1 MSLDELTIHGLKAL
15 HTGNGNDEELN
26 EKNIEV
32 AQVGEGGFKLL
43 KADEIRVYLDKL
55 PKVPASLSPRPPL
68 EPPCWRRS
76 NHDRTEA

>member
-1 MSLDELTIHGLKAL
+1 MSLEELTLHGLKAL

-43 KADEIRVYLDKL
+43 KADEIRVFLDKL
-55 PKVPASLSPRPPL
+55 PKVPS
-68 EPPCWRRS
+68 CV
-76 NHDRTEA
+76 